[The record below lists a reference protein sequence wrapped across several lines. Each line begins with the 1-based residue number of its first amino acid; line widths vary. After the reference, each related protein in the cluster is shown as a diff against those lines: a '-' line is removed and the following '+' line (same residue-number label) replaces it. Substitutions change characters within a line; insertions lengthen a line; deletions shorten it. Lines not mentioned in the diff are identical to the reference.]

1 VDKKREDKLKIKLSG
16 ILPELNERQR
26 RILLAAEAKSFGYGG
41 IKALSDISG
50 VAVSTIR
57 RGINDLKKRPKE
69 LISVRRGGGGRK
81 RSTETNPDLKEILQ
95 EIIEPET
102 RGDPES
108 PLRWTCKSVRNIA
121 DALKQEKL
129 IVSHQTVAAILH
141 ELEYSLQ
148 GNKKTK
154 EGASDPDR
162 NEQFLYI
169 NKIAKKFLKDMAP
182 AISVDAKKKEL
193 VGNYK
198 NVGRELSKKAKPIE
212 VNGHDFP
219 DKDVPKA
226 VPYGVYDIADNKGWV
241 NVGISSDTAEFAVE
255 SIRQW
260 WKKMGSKRYPK
271 SKKLLI
277 FADAGGSNGYRSR
290 LWKKEVQKLSN
301 KENLEIT
308 VCHFPPGTSKW
319 NKIEHRLFSFI
330 SINWRGKP
338 LLSYEVIINLIAST
352 KTKTGLSVKARLDK
366 KKYKTGIEVT
376 DHEME
381 NINLFKHSFHGEWNY
396 TIKPNLKS
404 R

>member
-1 VDKKREDKLKIKLSG
+1 MNKKLQDELKIKLSG
-16 ILPELNERQR
+16 VLPELNERQR
-26 RILLAAEAKSFGYGG
+26 RILLAAEAESIGYGG
-41 IKALSDISG
+41 IKIISDISG

-57 RGINDLKKRPKE
+57 RGIKELKKKPKK
-69 LISVRRGGGGRK
+69 LISVRREGGGRK
-81 RSTETNPDLKEILQ
+81 KSTETNPELTKILQ

-102 RGDPES
+102 RGDPEN
-108 PLRWTCKSVRNIA
+108 PLRWTCKSVRNIS
-121 DALKQEKL
+121 DALKKEKL
-129 IVSHQTVAAILH
+129 DVCHQTVASILH
-141 ELEYSLQ
+141 DLEYSLQ

-154 EGASDPDR
+154 EGADKPDR
-162 NEQFLYI
+162 NKQFLYI
-169 NKIAKKFLKDMAP
+169 NKIAKKFLKHNDP
-182 AISVDAKKKEL
+182 VISVDAKKKEL

-198 NVGRELSKKAKPIE
+198 NVGRELSKKGKPVE

-219 DKDVPKA
+219 DKKVSKA

-260 WKKMGSKRYPK
+260 WLKMGIKRYPD
-271 SKKLLI
+271 SNKLLI

-338 LLSYEVIINLIAST
+338 LLSYEVIINLISST

-366 KKYKTGIEVT
+366 KTYKKGIEVT
-376 DHEME
+376 KQEME
-381 NINLFKHSFHGEWNY
+381 KINLLKHSFHGEWNY
-396 TIKPNLKS
+396 TIKPNSKS
-404 R
+404 

>member
-1 VDKKREDKLKIKLSG
+1 VNKKNQDELKIKLSG

-26 RILLAAEAKSFGYGG
+26 RILLAAEAESIGHGG
-41 IKALSDISG
+41 IKILSDISG

-57 RGINDLKKRPKE
+57 RGIKELKKKPKK
-69 LISVRRGGGGRK
+69 LILVRREGAGRK
-81 RSTETNPDLKEILQ
+81 RSTEINPELTKILQ
-95 EIIEPET
+95 DIIEPET
-102 RGDPES
+102 RGDPEN

-121 DALKQEKL
+121 DALKKEKL
-129 IVSHQTVAAILH
+129 DVCHQTVASILH
-141 ELEYSLQ
+141 DLEYSLQ

-154 EGASDPDR
+154 EGANVPDR
-162 NEQFLYI
+162 NKQFLYI
-169 NKIAKKFLKDMAP
+169 NKLAKNFLKNNDP

-198 NVGRELSKKAKPIE
+198 NVGRELSKKGNPLE

-219 DKDVPKA
+219 DPNVSKA

-241 NVGISSDTAEFAVE
+241 NVGISADTAEFAVE

-260 WKKMGSKRYPK
+260 WLKMGSKRYPD

-277 FADAGGSNGYRSR
+277 FADAGGSNSYRSK

-301 KENLEIT
+301 RENLEIT

-366 KKYKTGIEVT
+366 KTYKKGIEVT
-376 DHEME
+376 EQE
-381 NINLFKHSFHGEWNY
+381 LKQINILKHSFHGEWNY
-396 TIKPNLKS
+396 TIKPNIKA
-404 R
+404 

>member
-1 VDKKREDKLKIKLSG
+1 MNKKLQDELKIKLSG
-16 ILPELNERQR
+16 VLPELNERQR
-26 RILLAAEAKSFGYGG
+26 RILLAAEAESIGYGG
-41 IKALSDISG
+41 IKIISDISG

-57 RGINDLKKRPKE
+57 RGIKELKKKPKK
-69 LISVRRGGGGRK
+69 LISVRREGGGRK
-81 RSTETNPDLKEILQ
+81 KSTEANPELTKILQ

-102 RGDPES
+102 RGDPEN
-108 PLRWTCKSVRNIA
+108 PLRWTCKSVRNIS
-121 DALKQEKL
+121 DALKKEKL
-129 IVSHQTVAAILH
+129 DVCHQTVASILH
-141 ELEYSLQ
+141 EMEYSLQ

-154 EGASDPDR
+154 EGADKPDR
-162 NEQFLYI
+162 NKQFLYI
-169 NKIAKKFLKDMAP
+169 NKIAKKFLKYNDP
-182 AISVDAKKKEL
+182 VISVDAKKKEL

-198 NVGRELSKKAKPIE
+198 NVGRELSKKGKPIE

-219 DKDVPKA
+219 DKKVSKA

-260 WKKMGSKRYPK
+260 WLKMGIKRYPD
-271 SKKLLI
+271 SNKLLI

-290 LWKKEVQKLSN
+290 LWKKKVQELSN

-338 LLSYEVIINLIAST
+338 LLSYEVIINLISST
-352 KTKTGLSVKARLDK
+352 KTKTGLLVKARLDK
-366 KKYKTGIEVT
+366 KTYKKGIEVT
-376 DHEME
+376 DQEMKK
-381 NINLFKHSFHGEWNY
+381 INLFKHSFHGEWNY
-396 TIKPNLKS
+396 TIKPNSKT
-404 R
+404 

>member
-1 VDKKREDKLKIKLSG
+1 MNKKTKDELKIKLSG

-26 RILLAAEAKSFGYGG
+26 RILLASEALSFGYGG

-57 RGINDLKKRPKE
+57 RGINDLKKKSIKPMA
-69 LISVRRGGGGRK
+69 VRRVGGGRK
-81 RSTETNPDLKEILQ
+81 RSTVSNPELKKILQ

-108 PLRWTCKSVRNIA
+108 PLRWTCKSVRNIS
-121 DALKQEKL
+121 DALKKEKL
-129 IVSHQTVAAILH
+129 TVSHQTVASILH

-154 EGASDPDR
+154 EGADDPDR
-162 NEQFLYI
+162 NKQFLYI
-169 NKIAKKFLKDMAP
+169 NKMAKIFLSQKNP
-182 AISVDAKKKEL
+182 VISVDAKKKEL

-198 NVGRELSKKAKPIE
+198 NVGRELSKKGKPIE

-219 DKDVPKA
+219 DKNVPKA
-226 VPYGVYDIADNKGWV
+226 VPYGVYDITENKGWV

-260 WKKMGSKRYPK
+260 WLRMGNKRYAR

-290 LWKKEVQKLSN
+290 LWKKEVQKFSN

-338 LLSYEVIINLIAST
+338 LLSYQIIINLIAST

-366 KKYKTGIEVT
+366 KTYEKGIVVT
-376 DHEME
+376 EHEMKK
-381 NINLFKHSFHGEWNY
+381 INLFKHSFHGEWNY
-396 TIKPNLKS
+396 TIKPCT
-404 R
+404 

>member
-1 VDKKREDKLKIKLSG
+1 MNKKTKDELKIKLSG

-26 RILLAAEAKSFGYGG
+26 RILLASEALSFGYGG

-57 RGINDLKKRPKE
+57 RGINDLKKKSIKPMA
-69 LISVRRGGGGRK
+69 VRRVGGGRK
-81 RSTETNPDLKEILQ
+81 RSTVSNPELKKILQ

-108 PLRWTCKSVRNIA
+108 PLRWTCKSVRNIS
-121 DALKQEKL
+121 DALKKEKL
-129 IVSHQTVAAILH
+129 TVSHQTVASILH

-154 EGASDPDR
+154 EGADDPDR
-162 NEQFLYI
+162 NKQFLYI
-169 NKIAKKFLKDMAP
+169 NKMAKTFLSQKNP
-182 AISVDAKKKEL
+182 VISVDAKKKEL

-198 NVGRELSKKAKPIE
+198 NVGRELSKKGKPIE

-219 DKDVPKA
+219 DKNVPKA
-226 VPYGVYDIADNKGWV
+226 VPYGVYDITENKGWV

-260 WKKMGSKRYPK
+260 WLRMGNKRYAR

-290 LWKKEVQKLSN
+290 LWKKEVQKFSN

-338 LLSYEVIINLIAST
+338 LLSYQIIINLIAST

-366 KKYKTGIEVT
+366 KTYEKGIVVT
-376 DHEME
+376 EHEMKK
-381 NINLFKHSFHGEWNY
+381 INLFKHSFHGEWNY
-396 TIKPNLKS
+396 TIKPCT
-404 R
+404 

>member
-1 VDKKREDKLKIKLSG
+1 MNKKLQDELKIKLSG
-16 ILPELNERQR
+16 VLPELNERQR
-26 RILLAAEAKSFGYGG
+26 RILLAAEAESIGYGG
-41 IKALSDISG
+41 IKILSNISG
-50 VAVSTIR
+50 AAVSTIR
-57 RGINDLKKRPKE
+57 RGIKELKKKPKK
-69 LISVRRGGGGRK
+69 LISVRREGGGRK
-81 RSTETNPDLKEILQ
+81 RSVETNPELTKILQ

-102 RGDPES
+102 RGDPEN
-108 PLRWTCKSVRNIA
+108 PLRWTCKSVRNIS
-121 DALKQEKL
+121 DALKKEKL
-129 IVSHQTVAAILH
+129 DVSHQTVASILH

-154 EGASDPDR
+154 EGADEPDR
-162 NEQFLYI
+162 NRQFLYI
-169 NKIAKKFLKDMAP
+169 NKLAKKFLKNNDP

-198 NVGRELSKKAKPIE
+198 NVGRELSKKGKPIE

-219 DKDVPKA
+219 DPKISKA
-226 VPYGVYDIADNKGWV
+226 VPYGVYDIGDNKGWV

-260 WKKMGSKRYPK
+260 WLKMGSKRYPD
-271 SKKLLI
+271 STKLLI

-301 KENLEIT
+301 RENLEIT

-366 KKYKTGIEVT
+366 KTYKKGIEVT
-376 DHEME
+376 DQELKK
-381 NINLFKHSFHGEWNY
+381 INLLKHSFHGEWNY
-396 TIKPNLKS
+396 TIKPSTKA
-404 R
+404 